1 MFVFHRIPCRELHC
15 WFIQFIPKSRKTQCK
30 NIAKKWSIH
39 GFYFHPLTPVH
50 SHAIPSK
57 HRDGTPLQFS
67 GIIISV
73 QSSRS
78 ALKRWGRNTGNTHK
92 KPRLYYVIL
101 CYIMLYIVIYCYIMF
116 VCHISH
122 ISQWFVIGQMISK
135 KRCTKSQT
143 LRSRNTSRLR
153 APTCLGYRRPL
164 QSPDAVR
171 ATNPRQRVP
180 HGHKKHPKS
189 WRTFE
194 DLTVMAMAISYITGY
209 FNGITNNL

>member
-1 MFVFHRIPCRELHC
+1 VFVFHRIPCRELHC

-101 CYIMLYIVIYCYIMF
+101 CYILLYIVILCLY
-116 VCHISH
+116 VIS
-122 ISQWFVIGQMISK
+122 VIYLNGSSLDK
-135 KRCTKSQT
+135 WSLKNDA
-143 LRSRNTSRLR
+143 RSRKLYEAATHRGSEPRPALDIGDRYR
-153 APTCLGYRRPL
+153 APTLWEQPILDSECRTDTKNIQNPEEHSKIL
-164 QSPDAVR
+164 QLWPWLLV
-171 ATNPRQRVP
+171 
-180 HGHKKHPKS
+180 
-189 WRTFE
+189 
-194 DLTVMAMAISYITGY
+194 I
-209 FNGITNNL
+209 